1 MTIQVEQGLIDEY
14 VGDNQPSLLAPWQA
28 PTGMEAYL
36 QTTPLCNFEHPAL
49 QAKAVELIEGMQT
62 PRQAAMRIFDFV
74 RDQIKFGLVYP
85 IGETALMT
93 LDRGVGQCSAKANL
107 QVALFRTVGIPARYH
122 VVGVDQA
129 SLRGLVPGM
138 VYRLFSSPLWHPWA
152 ECYLDGQWIGC
163 DTLIDRPLYLSALRK
178 GMIDGAEI
186 PTIDWDGRDA
196 LWVLKPWIMETV
208 GDFARLD
215 DAIAQMPKAMI
226 PPRVLANLAFAY
238 SNRYTARLRSRQ

>member
-1 MTIQVEQGLIDEY
+1 MHVEQSPLDEY
-14 VGDNQPSLLAPWQA
+14 VSDQQSSHLAPWQV
-28 PTGMEAYL
+28 PIGMEAYL

-49 QAKAVELIEGMQT
+49 QAKAVELIEGTQT

-74 RDQIKFGLVYP
+74 RDQVEFGLVYP

-93 LDRGVGQCSAKANL
+93 LERGRGQCSAKANL
-107 QVALFRTVGIPARYH
+107 QVALLRVAGIPARYH
-122 VVGVDQA
+122 VVGVDRA
-129 SLRGLVPGM
+129 SLRGLVPGTI
-138 VYRLFSSPLWHPWA
+138 YRLFSSPLWHPWA

-163 DTLIDRPLYLSALRK
+163 DTLIDRPLYRSALQK
-178 GMIDGAEI
+178 GLIDSTEI
-186 PTIDWDGRDA
+186 PTIDWDGQEA

-226 PPRVLANLAFAY
+226 PPRVVANIAFAY
-238 SNRYTARLRSRQ
+238 SNRYTAKLRSGQ